1 MWIICAYYTKNT
13 PYEEHSKGFVES
25 LKRFNLSYDIT
36 SMDSKGDWY
45 VNMQYKPMF
54 LKQMLE
60 KHYPNSVVYVDVD
73 ATLCRY
79 PEYFDKLDNIPE
91 VDIAVHLLDH
101 SKRKLKHRPPEMLS
115 GTIFL
120 KNTAT
125 TKQIVEKWIQEC
137 KKGPRIWD
145 QRALATVLKEYAYH
159 VLPEE
164 YAVIFDYMADVKNP
178 VIKHFQASREERK
191 QMSVRRRGKGV
202 VHNIQKRRI

>member
-1 MWIICAYYTKNT
+1 MWIVCAYFTKST

-25 LKRFNLSYDIT
+25 LKRFNLSYDVT
-36 SMDSKGDWY
+36 SVDSMGDWY

-60 KHYPNSVVYVDVD
+60 KHYPNSVVYMDVD
-73 ATLCRY
+73 AILCRY

-101 SKRKLKHRPPEMLS
+101 SKRKLKLRPPEMLS

-137 KKGPRIWD
+137 KRGPRIWD
-145 QRALATVLKEYAYH
+145 QRALATILKEYAYY

-164 YAVIFDYMADVKNP
+164 YCTIFDYMADVKNP
-178 VIKHFQASREERK
+178 VIKHFQASREERR
-191 QMSVRRRGKGV
+191 QRSVRRRGKGV